1 MELLALSLALKIAD
15 VGQLDACFFSD
26 STAAIEVIQHPH
38 NIRYMANKSNLLLL
52 KASTGRAKC
61 VQHVRAHPEK
71 IQAAKTLWTRH
82 MMGNHMADRAAVEDY
97 SVLNELKTLDLARLT
112 YTVDD
117 SLRVFTR
124 EECYYWADTN
134 GTPTLQTFQEIVDAK
149 NCINYVSTRD
159 ASRVERNDEPKW
171 CGRTYQHA
179 ALCAELHHRS
189 KGDRARLIRIMW
201 DLYYH
206 GGTQKKFDHN
216 HDGLCNLCSL
226 PDSAEHWI
234 MDCRAGDINTPPQ
247 SYRTALGY
255 ELDEH
260 LQSFENQ
267 DTIEYKVAKAI
278 IETSYDLNDS
288 CAYHV
293 YLGQLSESQINMIA
307 DKVDIHTTNETQR
320 KALQK
325 IAVNI
330 GKILINYV
338 LKQYVYKRSNGKQ
351 EVDHRYFA
359 NHDRKIH
366 LLKMKQRSHG
376 LKRKEKLDKEKDQKT
391 KVHARS
397 YIDLQNS
404 SLRQRPLDSYLLKA
418 DPPTRLGSESGID

>member
-1 MELLALSLALKIAD
+1 MAKALPLEDPIILSIK
-15 VGQLDACFFSD
+15 
-26 STAAIEVIQHPH
+26 ST
-38 NIRYMANKSNLLLL
+38 
-52 KASTGRAKC
+52 
-61 VQHVRAHPEK
+61 
-71 IQAAKTLWTRH
+71 
-82 MMGNHMADRAAVEDY
+82 
-97 SVLNELKTLDLARLT
+97 
-112 YTVDD
+112 
-117 SLRVFTR
+117 
-124 EECYYWADTN
+124 TN
-134 GTPTLQTFQEIVDAK
+134 
-149 NCINYVSTRD
+149 N
-159 ASRVERNDEPKW
+159 
-171 CGRTYQHA
+171 
-179 ALCAELHHRS
+179 
-189 KGDRARLIRIMW
+189 
-201 DLYYH
+201 
-206 GGTQKKFDHN
+206 N
-216 HDGLCNLCSL
+216 HDGCNLCSL

-255 ELDEH
+255 ELEEH

-267 DTIEYKVAKAI
+267 DTIEYKFAKAI
-278 IETSYDLNDS
+278 IETSYDLNDNY
-288 CAYHV
+288 AHHL

-391 KVHARS
+391 KTPGQLPPQSGPAHKARKR
-397 YIDLQNS
+397 IRN
-404 SLRQRPLDSYLLKA
+404 
-418 DPPTRLGSESGID
+418 